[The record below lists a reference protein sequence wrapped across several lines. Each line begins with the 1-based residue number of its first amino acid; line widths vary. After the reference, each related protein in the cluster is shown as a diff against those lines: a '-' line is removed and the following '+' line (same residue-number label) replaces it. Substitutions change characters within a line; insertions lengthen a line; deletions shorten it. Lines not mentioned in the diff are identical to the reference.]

1 MKGAVGAV
9 GGLAR
14 EIPSA
19 ALTPIIL
26 ATRATSNVLD
36 GVRSHLV
43 PDAKTEAALKWKND
57 YFGKSYLYLIEIFAE
72 LIISGCDGGNINL
85 IFCF

>member
-57 YFGKSYLYLIEIFAE
+57 YFGKPYLYLTSLYIRV
-72 LIISGCDGGNINL
+72 INYFRL
-85 IFCF
+85 RW